1 MNLKKSKTNFNN
13 YHPPVLL
20 TMFKLIFLGITFGL
34 LGSTG
39 SDSEFEIWMKQNPV
53 ELSIF
58 SDEKT
63 IIFPVESAVNYL
75 LTVPLQI
82 WFIFWLI
89 KRKKI
94 DLTRV
99 LGLHHFDRG
108 ALAYSLIAWLILYL
122 VLTVYTYVFQITQT
136 PFLQ

>member
-13 YHPPVLL
+13 YHPVFSVLL
-20 TMFKLIFLGITFGL
+20 SLVVMFIFPIIAAIFLGITFGL

-63 IIFPVESAVNYL
+63 IIFPVESAVIYFPKML
-75 LTVPLQI
+75 MQI
-82 WFIFWLI
+82 IF
-89 KRKKI
+89 
-94 DLTRV
+94 
-99 LGLHHFDRG
+99 
-108 ALAYSLIAWLILYL
+108 
-122 VLTVYTYVFQITQT
+122 
-136 PFLQ
+136 